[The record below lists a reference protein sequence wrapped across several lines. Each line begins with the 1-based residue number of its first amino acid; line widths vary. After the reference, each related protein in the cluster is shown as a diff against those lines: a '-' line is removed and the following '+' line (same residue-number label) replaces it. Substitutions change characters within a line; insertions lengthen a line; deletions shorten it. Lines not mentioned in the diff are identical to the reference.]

1 MDNKQYFERLL
12 EVLTYCESL
21 EKTDYYPLEN
31 GKAFGMTRLE
41 LIELA
46 DSLNRN
52 NYVKML
58 VDSKRIILG
67 QLTLEGHEKLEQLR
81 DKLKGKSI
89 LVRFWRWILRN
100 WHYFLLLFKQ

>member
-1 MDNKQYFERLL
+1 MDSKQYNESLL
-12 EVLTYCESL
+12 ALLTHCESL

-31 GKAFGMTRLE
+31 GKAFGMTRSE
-41 LIELA
+41 LIVLA

-52 NYVKML
+52 HYVKVL
-58 VDSKRIILG
+58 VDSKRIILEP
-67 QLTLEGHEKLEQLR
+67 LTPEGHEKLEQLR